1 MTSAG
6 LPPIAL
12 EAVLKLL
19 AIAEDNATT
28 RKTVRVVAKPKLQ
41 LELSPPAVPFASQVR
56 NAATAAASRPA
67 RRTAARKPANNARP
81 NAEGAESC

>member
-19 AIAEDNATT
+19 AIAEDNATM

-41 LELSPPAVPFASQVR
+41 LELTAPAVPFATQMR
-56 NAATAAASRPA
+56 NAAPMAPRALRRPA
-67 RRTAARKPANNARP
+67 QRKQANNCRP

>member
-28 RKTVRVVAKPKLQ
+28 RKTVRVVAKPRLQ
-41 LELSPPAVPFASQVR
+41 LEMAQPAVPFATHMRS
-56 NAATAAASRPA
+56 APSAAAPRSP
-67 RRTAARKPANNARP
+67 RRAAPRKPADNTRP

>member
-19 AIAEDNATT
+19 AIAGDNATT
-28 RKTVRVVAKPKLQ
+28 RKTSRVVAKPKLQ
-41 LELSPPAVPFASQVR
+41 LELTSPAAPFASQMR
-56 NAATAAASRPA
+56 SAERRSP
-67 RRTAARKPANNARP
+67 RRTAPRKPANTPHP
-81 NAEGAESC
+81 NAKGAESC

>member
-28 RKTVRVVAKPKLQ
+28 RKTVRVVAKPKLR
-41 LELSPPAVPFASQVR
+41 LELTPPAVPFASPVR
-56 NAATAAASRPA
+56 SGMPVAAPRAPRKASP
-67 RRTAARKPANNARP
+67 RKQTNARP

>member
-19 AIAEDNATT
+19 AIAEDNATM

-41 LELSPPAVPFASQVR
+41 LELTPPAVPFASQLR
-56 NAATAAASRPA
+56 SATSTAAQRAA
-67 RRTAARKPANNARP
+67 RRGARRKQANNSRP

>member
-19 AIAEDNATT
+19 AIAEDNATM

-41 LELSPPAVPFASQVR
+41 LELTPPAVPFASQMR
-56 NAATAAASRPA
+56 SATSAAAQRAA
-67 RRTAARKPANNARP
+67 RRGAPRKQANNSRP

>member
-19 AIAEDNATT
+19 AIAGDNATT
-28 RKTVRVVAKPKLQ
+28 RKTARVVAKPKLQ
-41 LELSPPAVPFASQVR
+41 LEMTPPAAPFASQMR
-56 NAATAAASRPA
+56 SATAAAERRSA
-67 RRTAARKPANNARP
+67 RRTAPRKPTNNPHP